1 MPECQNTIIAGP
13 ASVKVAPLG
22 ETKANAT
29 ALGFTNG
36 GVTITANVTK
46 TAVRVDQGKF
56 PVRSVPTEA
65 EMTVSIPLASITLA
79 NIEKAFNMTLA
90 AGTGL
95 ATFTD
100 ETYYQLWIDTKGPV
114 DNNGVKADREYYFA
128 KVSFNSSDGLVLSRT
143 DQQTLTLEAT
153 VINCPDEN
161 GVDTGYASV
170 TDTYDESES

>member
-29 ALGFTNG
+29 VLGFTNG
-36 GVTITANVTK
+36 GVTITPNVTK
-46 TAVRVDQGKF
+46 TAIRVDQGKF
-56 PVRSVPTEA
+56 PVRYVPTEA
-65 EMTVSIPLASITLA
+65 ELTVSIPLASITLP
-79 NIEKAFNMTLA
+79 NIEKAFNMDLA
-90 AGTGL
+90 AGTGI

-114 DNNGVKADREYYFA
+114 NNSGVKADREYYFA
-128 KVSFNSSDGLVLSRT
+128 KVSFNSTDGLVLSRT
-143 DQQTLTLEAT
+143 DQQTLTLEAA
-153 VINCPDEN
+153 VVNCPDDN
-161 GVDTGYASV
+161 GIDTGYASV

>member
-29 ALGFTNG
+29 VLGFTNG
-36 GVTITANVTK
+36 VVTITPNVTK
-46 TAVRVDQGKF
+46 TAIRVDQGKF
-56 PVRSVPTEA
+56 PVRYVPTEA
-65 EMTVSIPLASITLA
+65 ELTVSIPLASITLP
-79 NIEKAFNMTLA
+79 NIEKAFNMDLA
-90 AGTGL
+90 AGTGI

-114 DNNGVKADREYYFA
+114 NNSGVKADREYYFA

-143 DQQTLTLEAT
+143 DQQTLTLEAA
-153 VINCPDEN
+153 VVNCPDDN

-170 TDTYDESES
+170 TDSYDESES

>member
-56 PVRSVPTEA
+56 PVRAVPTEA

-79 NIEKAFNMTLA
+79 NIEKAFNMDLA
-90 AGTGL
+90 AGTGI

>member
-29 ALGFTNG
+29 VLGFTNG
-36 GVTITANVTK
+36 GVTITPNVTK
-46 TAVRVDQGKF
+46 TAIRVDQGKF
-56 PVRSVPTEA
+56 PVRYVPTEA
-65 EMTVSIPLASITLA
+65 ELTVSIPLASITLP
-79 NIEKAFNMTLA
+79 NIEKAFNMDLA
-90 AGTGL
+90 AGTGI

-114 DNNGVKADREYYFA
+114 NNSGVKADREYYFA
-128 KVSFNSSDGLVLSRT
+128 KVSFNSTDGLVLSRT
-143 DQQTLTLEAT
+143 DQQTLTLEAA
-153 VINCPDEN
+153 VVNCPDDN

>member
-13 ASVKVAPLG
+13 ASVRVAPLG

-29 ALGFTNG
+29 VLGFTNG
-36 GVTITANVTK
+36 GVTITPNVTK
-46 TAVRVDQGKF
+46 TAIRVDQGKF
-56 PVRSVPTEA
+56 PVRYVPTEA
-65 EMTVSIPLASITLA
+65 ELTVSIPLASITLP

-90 AGTGL
+90 DGTGL

-114 DNNGVKADREYYFA
+114 NNSGVKADREYYFA
-128 KVSFNSSDGLVLSRT
+128 KVSFNSTDGLVLSRT
-143 DQQTLTLEAT
+143 DQQTLTLEAA
-153 VINCPDEN
+153 VVNCPDDN
-161 GVDTGYASV
+161 GIDTGYASV

>member
-56 PVRSVPTEA
+56 PVRAVPTEA

-90 AGTGL
+90 DGTGL

-114 DNNGVKADREYYFA
+114 DDNGVKADREYYFA

-170 TDTYDESES
+170 TDTYESES

>member
-29 ALGFTNG
+29 VLGFTNG
-36 GVTITANVTK
+36 GVTITPNVTK
-46 TAVRVDQGKF
+46 TAIRVDQGKF
-56 PVRSVPTEA
+56 PVRYVPTEA
-65 EMTVSIPLASITLA
+65 ELTVSIPLASITLP
-79 NIEKAFNMTLA
+79 NIEKAFNMDLA
-90 AGTGL
+90 AGTGI

-114 DNNGVKADREYYFA
+114 NNSGVKADREYYFA
-128 KVSFNSSDGLVLSRT
+128 KVSFNSTDGLVLSRT
-143 DQQTLTLEAT
+143 DQQTLTLEAA
-153 VINCPDEN
+153 VVNCPDEN

>member
-56 PVRSVPTEA
+56 PVRAVPTEA

-79 NIEKAFNMTLA
+79 NIEKAFNMDLA

-114 DNNGVKADREYYFA
+114 DDNGVKADREYYFA

-170 TDTYDESES
+170 TDTYESES

>member
-29 ALGFTNG
+29 VLGFTNG
-36 GVTITANVTK
+36 GVTITPNVTK
-46 TAVRVDQGKF
+46 TAIRVDQGKF
-56 PVRSVPTEA
+56 PVRYVPTEA
-65 EMTVSIPLASITLA
+65 ELTVSIPLASITLP
-79 NIEKAFNMTLA
+79 NIEKAFNMDLA
-90 AGTGL
+90 AGTGI

-114 DNNGVKADREYYFA
+114 NNSGVKADREYYFA

-143 DQQTLTLEAT
+143 DQQTLTLEAA
-153 VINCPDEN
+153 VVNCPDDN

>member
-56 PVRSVPTEA
+56 PVRAVPTEA

-79 NIEKAFNMTLA
+79 NIEKAFNMDLA
-90 AGTGL
+90 AVTGI

>member
-56 PVRSVPTEA
+56 PVRAVPTEA

-79 NIEKAFNMTLA
+79 NIEKAFNMDLA
-90 AGTGL
+90 AGTGI

-153 VINCPDEN
+153 VINCPDDN

>member
-22 ETKANAT
+22 VTKANAT

-56 PVRSVPTEA
+56 PVRAVPTEA

-90 AGTGL
+90 DGTGL

-114 DNNGVKADREYYFA
+114 DDNGVKADREYYFA

-170 TDTYDESES
+170 TDTYESES

>member
-13 ASVKVAPLG
+13 ASVRVAPLG

-29 ALGFTNG
+29 VLGFTNG
-36 GVTITANVTK
+36 GVTITPNVTK
-46 TAVRVDQGKF
+46 TAIRVDQGKF
-56 PVRSVPTEA
+56 PVRYVPTEA
-65 EMTVSIPLASITLA
+65 ELTVSIPLASITLP

-90 AGTGL
+90 DGTGL

-114 DNNGVKADREYYFA
+114 NNSGVKADREYYFA
-128 KVSFNSSDGLVLSRT
+128 KVSFNSTDGLVLSRT
-143 DQQTLTLEAT
+143 DQQTLTLEAA
-153 VINCPDEN
+153 VVNCPDEN
-161 GVDTGYASV
+161 GIDTGYASV